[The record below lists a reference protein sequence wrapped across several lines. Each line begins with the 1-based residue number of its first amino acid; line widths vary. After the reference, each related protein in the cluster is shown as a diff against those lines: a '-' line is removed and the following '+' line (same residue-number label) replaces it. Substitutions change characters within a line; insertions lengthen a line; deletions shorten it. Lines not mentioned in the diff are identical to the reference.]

1 LELLGMLKMDYL
13 GLRTLTILEKTLVN
27 IRKKGGAAPDLDALP
42 PGDPATYRMLTAGDT
57 LGVFQLES
65 DGMKKLLG
73 RLRPDCFE
81 DLVAVLALYR
91 PGPLESGMV
100 DMFVR
105 RKHGEEPIDYPHDT
119 LRGILSET
127 YGCIVYQEQVM
138 QTSVELAGFSM
149 NDA

>member
-13 GLRTLTILEKTLVN
+13 GLRTLTILEKALVN
-27 IRKKGGAAPDLDALP
+27 IRKKGGIAPDLDALP
-42 PGDPATYRMLTAGDT
+42 PGDPTTYRMLTAGDT

-100 DMFVR
+100 ETFTR
-105 RKHGEEPIDYPHDT
+105 RKHREEEVRYAHPS
-119 LRGILSET
+119 L
-127 YGCIVYQEQVM
+127 
-138 QTSVELAGFSM
+138 
-149 NDA
+149 